1 LQPAY
6 RHLTDKALP
15 VAERAAQ
22 RILSLPMFP
31 HLSEEQIGRVAA
43 VLRQVLLP
51 GGKLKASAKRPR
63 AMAE

>member
-1 LQPAY
+1 M
-6 RHLTDKALP
+6 ALP

-31 HLSEEQIGRVAA
+31 HLSEEQIERVAA
-43 VLRQVLLP
+43 VLHQVLLP
-51 GGKLKASAKRPR
+51 GNELKASAKHLR